1 MTGNLSYE
9 VFIADPIPQ
18 NVADLVPNG
27 DKREFSPLSITLI
40 SGDRDA
46 VLVDPPMTIAQ
57 TAAVGDWIESTGKN
71 LTYVFATHGHGDH
84 WFGAAELA
92 ERFGAEVVAT
102 AGTIE
107 QMHRNLAI
115 RELFWDALF
124 PGQIPATDVVATEA
138 ADSTIDLEGHPLT
151 VIEVG
156 HTDTDATSVL
166 HVPDLDLVVAGDVIY
181 NGVHQF
187 LREAQGDGINAWLR
201 AIDTVESLRPRLIV
215 AGHKNKALDDDAER
229 TIRETREYLTSAAT
243 LLAEQTTA
251 LDFFN
256 AMLERFP
263 TRLNPGALWG
273 GATALYA

>member
-1 MTGNLSYE
+1 MPGNLSYE

-18 NVADLVPNG
+18 NVTDLVPNG

-71 LTYVFATHGHGDH
+71 LTHIFATHGHGDH
-84 WFGAAELA
+84 WFGSAELA

-102 AGTIE
+102 GGTIE

-124 PGQIPATDVVATEA
+124 PGQIPATDVVATEV
-138 ADSTIDLEGHPLT
+138 ADNTIDLEGHALT

-166 HVPDLDLVVAGDVIY
+166 HVPGLDLVVAGDVIY

-187 LREAQGDGINAWLR
+187 LREAQGDGISAWLR
-201 AIDTVESLRPRLIV
+201 AIDTVESLQPRVIV

-229 TIRETREYLTSAAT
+229 TIRETREYLRSAAT
-243 LLAEQTTA
+243 LLTEQTTA

-273 GATALYA
+273 GATALYT